1 MRRAIARYTLGVAAM
16 ALLCTIA
23 LSSSE
28 ARNATFLDK
37 KTSIYEPIIIL
48 NGLPMIFE
56 PAVQL
61 ERGYI
66 LAPLRPLAEALG
78 AEVTYEKEK
87 RRAIVRRENLCLE
100 VQANSP
106 EEKWRP
112 REKGLRV
119 SGTIVDDRML
129 VPVQWLASHL
139 ADGWLYDEKNQ
150 RALLRGGTP
159 WRDEDYIAFARWA
172 EILRLRVKASEERA
186 SLSQRGLEPSPP
198 IKKEKDLERFL
209 GAYWSSE
216 EIKKMWENSHEA
228 PSMVSDEKT
237 EPEFD
242 PTNVLRW
249 RVISRSPEEVQVE
262 TVFPLQGGFVS
273 REQKVLYIIQ
283 PDEKGAFKIKER
295 QMSGTVDSV

>member
-1 MRRAIARYTLGVAAM
+1 MRRAIARYTLGLAAM
-16 ALLCTIA
+16 ALLCTLA
-23 LSSSE
+23 LSASE
-28 ARNATFLDK
+28 ARYSTFLDK
-37 KTSIYEPIIIL
+37 KTSIYEPTIVL

-78 AEVTYEKEK
+78 AEVTYDKEK

-100 VQANSP
+100 VQANSL

-112 REKGLRV
+112 WEKGLRV
-119 SGTIVDDRML
+119 SGTIVDDHML

-139 ADGWLYDEKNQ
+139 ADGWFYDEKNQ

-159 WRDEDYIAFARWA
+159 WRDDDYIAFARWA
-172 EILRLRVKASEERA
+172 EILRLRVRAADERA

-216 EIKKMWENSHEA
+216 QIKIMWENSRET
-228 PSMVSDEKT
+228 PSMVSDEKIN
-237 EPEFD
+237 PDFD
-242 PTNVLRW
+242 PTTVLRW
-249 RVISRSPEEVQVE
+249 RVLSRSPEEVQVE
-262 TVFPLQGGFVS
+262 TVFPVQGGFMS

-283 PDEKGAFKIKER
+283 PDEKGALKIKER
-295 QMSGTVDSV
+295 RLSGAVDSL